1 MRIVLFTGEGRRHRF
16 AARRLAATGALAGVV
31 SEVKAPAVVA
41 EERLSP
47 SDRAVVQRH
56 LAERDAVEARLLGEP
71 AWPATERCSIATG
84 EVNSAAVADWVR
96 RRDPSMLVLFGAGI
110 LRAPLLEAYAD
121 RVINLHLGLSP
132 YYRGSATNFWPLVE
146 REPECVGSTIHL
158 AVSRVDAGA
167 ILAQVR
173 PTAEPTD
180 RAHELGTKAL
190 LAALELLPQVLSTH
204 AAGRLTPAVQDLSLG
219 RVFRRADFG
228 AEAVCRM
235 WRNLET
241 GMMAEYVR
249 DAESR
254 QAARPIVELAA

>member
-1 MRIVLFTGEGRRHRF
+1 MRIVLLTGEGRRHRF
-16 AARRLAATGALAGVV
+16 AACRLAATGVLAGVV
-31 SEVKAPAVVA
+31 SETKPPAVVA
-41 EERLSP
+41 EDRLSP

-56 LAERDAVEARLLGEP
+56 LAERDIVEARLLGEP
-71 AWPATERCSIATG
+71 EWPATERCSIATG
-84 EVNSAAVADWVR
+84 EVNSTEVAAWVR

-110 LRAPLLEAYAD
+110 LRAPLLEAYAE

-173 PTAEPTD
+173 PTPEPTD

-190 LAALELLPQVLSTH
+190 LAALDLLPNVLSAQ
-204 AAGRLTPAVQDLSLG
+204 AAGRLTPAVQDLSRG

-228 AEAVCRM
+228 ADAVCRM
-235 WRNLET
+235 WHNLES
-241 GMMAEYVR
+241 GMMSEYVS
-249 DAESR
+249 DAAAR